1 MSFFIFYNLL
11 FYISFLFISV
21 RILCFFLIF
30 FHCYNK
36 KALRMNEITHDRP
49 SRETK
54 KRMKKNVKQVGVASS
69 WVRAKMEKCARALR
83 CVLPFANSIERDRCS
98 WHERAYDGV
107 FFVGRPG
114 NAAQGRWKGGERQ
127 RNHDGATV
135 FLTDRRESNY
145 GCLILTL
152 QNFAIDIQINLPV
165 LSVAYSAYV
174 RALRYSACMLYLPI
188 SFSLSLSYYSFFLSL
203 SSHVLAEE
211 RGGGTYRCLFFF
223 LTSAM
228 HEGRPSWSPWTLYFF
243 APSSVSSYAQFIK
256 GDE

>member
-1 MSFFIFYNLL
+1 
-11 FYISFLFISV
+11 
-21 RILCFFLIF
+21 
-30 FHCYNK
+30 
-36 KALRMNEITHDRP
+36 MNEITHDRP

-83 CVLPFANSIERDRCS
+83 CVLPFANPIERDRCS

-188 SFSLSLSYYSFFLSL
+188 SFFLSL
-203 SSHVLAEE
+203 SPTTLSFSLSLPTSLRRKEGEGLIDA
-211 RGGGTYRCLFFF
+211 FFF